1 MTAGFFEDWA
11 RAHAVALRWDR
22 PVRPDPDENLEA
34 IFDTR
39 TLHGG
44 DQRAAVFLALRT
56 AMGDGH
62 QHLQSAWERGVRTFL
77 VDMDPGADVL
87 PSSDIIVV
95 SDVLH
100 ELQAVAGA
108 WRQTMK
114 TTIVGI
120 TGSNGKT
127 IVKEWLSALLSPDF
141 NVHRSP
147 RSFNSQLGVP
157 LSLWDLRPEHEIALI
172 EVGISETGEMK
183 RLADCV
189 QPDIGVLTH
198 LGDAHLD
205 GFSSI
210 NELRSEK
217 IRLFIGARSIIAPG
231 FLKTEVSEHA
241 DRGLQIISWG
251 EPPAELSILSDRHS
265 PQRQNVEV
273 SWRSGKKMTA
283 TLPHSGEM
291 SFRNAMTALTAACLL
306 GTEPEVAV
314 ARVANLRDVDM
325 RMERLQTPSGHW
337 VLSDAWTNDASA
349 LGLALEDLAA
359 LPGNHRKAAIIGPIS
374 GGDPERA
381 LQLIQSHGLSKVW
394 WVGKGWSGGPGEH
407 FESVEEV
414 LVALEAAPET
424 FAGFDV
430 LIKGPRKAAFERI
443 TDRLLR
449 HGHAT
454 TLTINLEAVI
464 LNLRAL
470 KQHIHETAHHPVDFI
485 AVIKASAYGAS
496 AVAIGHTLARQ
507 GVQIFAVACTQE
519 GVELRQ
525 SGMQQRI
532 VVFNPDASTFAAMLA
547 CDLEPEIHSIDQI
560 QSLLPLLSTRR
571 LPVHLKIDTGMH
583 RLGFSPADLTGL
595 LARWNAEGWSE
606 HLEVASIF
614 SHLASADDPSQDGFT
629 QQQFVHFDAACAE
642 IRTALD
648 PAEHRMMRHILN
660 SSGVMRF
667 PEHAL
672 DAVRL
677 GIGLYG
683 ITGTGT
689 GAGTGTGTGRL
700 EPAISF
706 ETRVSALRTVP
717 AGEGV
722 GYGSTDASA
731 ADRVIATLPVGY
743 ADGWPRHLSHGKGW
757 VSIHGQ
763 EARVVGKVCM
773 DMTLVDVT
781 GIDEARVGDEA
792 ILFGSSPTLG
802 EIAAAADTIPYEIL
816 SRIPARVRRI
826 QKGG

>member
-22 PVRPDPDENLEA
+22 PTRPAPDENLEA

-39 TLHGG
+39 TLHAG
-44 DQRAAVFLALRT
+44 DQRTAVFLALRT

-62 QHLQSAWERGVRTFL
+62 QHLQTAWERGVRTFF
-77 VDMDPGADVL
+77 VETDPGADVL
-87 PSSDIIVV
+87 PSSDVFVV

-100 ELQAVAGA
+100 DLQALAGA
-108 WRQTMK
+108 WRQSMK
-114 TTIVGI
+114 ATIVGI

-127 IVKEWLSALLSPDF
+127 IVKEWLSAILSPDF
-141 NVHRSP
+141 KVHRSP

-172 EVGISETGEMK
+172 EVGISQAGEME

-189 QPDIGVLTH
+189 QPNIGVLTH
-198 LGDAHLD
+198 LGDAHLE
-205 GFSSI
+205 GFSDI
-210 NELRSEK
+210 NELKSEK
-217 IRLFIGARSIIAPG
+217 ILLFKGVQSIILPS
-231 FLKTEVSEHA
+231 FLKTEVSDLTEW
-241 DRGLQIISWG
+241 GLQIITWG
-251 EPPAELSILSDRHS
+251 EPSAALSILSDRHS
-265 PQRQNVEV
+265 PPRQNVEI
-273 SWRSGKKMTA
+273 SWRGGKTWTV
-283 TLPHSGEM
+283 TLPNPGEM

-306 GTEPEVAV
+306 GVKPEVAV
-314 ARVANLRDVDM
+314 DRVAGLRDVDM

-359 LPGNHRKAAIIGPIS
+359 LPENHRKAAIIGPIS
-374 GGDPERA
+374 NGNPERA

-394 WVGKGWSGGPGEH
+394 WVGKGWSFEPGEH
-407 FESVEEV
+407 FESVEDV
-414 LVALEAAPET
+414 LAALEVAPET

-443 TDRLLR
+443 TDRILR

-470 KQHIHETAHHPVDFI
+470 KQHVHETVHHPVEFL

-525 SGMQQRI
+525 SGMQHRI

-583 RLGFSPADLTGL
+583 RLGFSPADLTDL
-595 LARWNAEGWSE
+595 LARWNAEGWSAQ
-606 HLEVASIF
+606 LEVASIF
-614 SHLASADDPSQDGFT
+614 SHLASADDPAQDAFT
-629 QQQFVHFDAACAE
+629 QQQFAQFKAACTE
-642 IRTALD
+642 IRAALD
-648 PAEHRMMRHILN
+648 PTEHRMMRHILN

-667 PEHAL
+667 PEHAC

-683 ITGTGT
+683 ITGTIT
-689 GAGTGTGTGRL
+689 GTGTGTVKL

-706 ETRVSALRTVP
+706 KTRVSALRTVP

-757 VSIHGQ
+757 VNIHGQ

-781 GIDEARVGDEA
+781 RIGEVRVGDEA
-792 ILFGSSPTLG
+792 VLFGASPTLS

>member
-11 RAHAVALRWDR
+11 RTNADAMRSDR
-22 PVRPDPDENLEA
+22 LTRPDANETLEA

-39 TLHGG
+39 TIHGN
-44 DQRAAVFLALRT
+44 DQRAAVFLAIRT

-62 QHLQSAWERGVRTFL
+62 QHLRTAWEHGVRTFL
-77 VDMDPGADVL
+77 VETDPGAEVL
-87 PSSDIIVV
+87 PLSDVVVV
-95 SDVLH
+95 SNVLLD
-100 ELQAVAGA
+100 LQAVAGA
-108 WRQTMK
+108 WRQSLNTV
-114 TTIVGI
+114 IVGI

-127 IVKEWLSALLSPDF
+127 IVKEWLSALLGPDF
-141 NVHRSP
+141 HVHRSP

-157 LSLWDLRPEHEIALI
+157 LSLWDLQPEHEIALI
-172 EVGISETGEMK
+172 EVGISQAGEMR

-189 QPDIGVLTH
+189 RPDIGVLTH

-205 GFSSI
+205 GFSDE
-210 NELRSEK
+210 NELRFEK
-217 IRLFIGARSIIAPG
+217 FRLFSGAQAVILPG
-231 FLKTEVSEHA
+231 FLKSVSSELA
-241 DRGLQIISWG
+241 ERGLEIISWG
-251 EPPAELSILSDRHS
+251 APPETLSILSDRNS
-265 PQRQNVEV
+265 PQRQNLEI
-273 SWRSGKKMTA
+273 SWRGGQQLSA
-283 TLPHSGEM
+283 TLPNSGEM
-291 SFRNAMTALTAACLL
+291 AFRNAMTALTAACAL
-306 GTEPEVAV
+306 GVDPEKSTL
-314 ARVANLRDVDM
+314 RLSSLRDVDM

-359 LPGNHRKAAIIGPIS
+359 LPENHPKAAIIGPIS
-374 GGDPERA
+374 GGHPERA
-381 LQLIQSHGLSKVW
+381 LQLIQSHRLSKVW

-407 FESVEEV
+407 FESVEDV

-424 FAGFDV
+424 FSGFDV

-470 KQHIHETAHHPVDFI
+470 KQHVHETAHHPVDFI

-614 SHLASADDPSQDGFT
+614 SHLASADDPSQDAFT
-629 QQQFVHFDAACAE
+629 RQQFAHFDAACAE
-642 IRTALD
+642 IQAALD

-689 GAGTGTGTGRL
+689 GTGTGTVKL
-700 EPAISF
+700 EPAISL
-706 ETRVSALRTVP
+706 ETRISALRTVP

-757 VSIHGQ
+757 VNIHGQ

-781 GIDEARVGDEA
+781 GIDDLRVGDEA